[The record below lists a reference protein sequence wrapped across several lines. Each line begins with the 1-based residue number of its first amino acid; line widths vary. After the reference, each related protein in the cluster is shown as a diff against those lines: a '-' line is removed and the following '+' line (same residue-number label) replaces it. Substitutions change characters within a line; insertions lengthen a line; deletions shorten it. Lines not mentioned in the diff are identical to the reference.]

1 MDAIGVSS
9 AGVYIDNK
17 CMVASLF
24 LKVGKDEFDKK
35 VKNIYTRAA
44 EQLSS
49 QLGYHIPVVVANDG
63 DASALAGA
71 MGLGENG
78 IMGIAMG
85 TSEAVGCG
93 YRGQHLRLAERAC
106 LCSVDGQPDAME
118 DE

>member
-1 MDAIGVSS
+1 MSS

-49 QLGYHIPVVVANDG
+49 QLEMCIRD
-63 DASALAGA
+63 S
-71 MGLGENG
+71 
-78 IMGIAMG
+78 
-85 TSEAVGCG
+85 
-93 YRGQHLRLAERAC
+93 
-106 LCSVDGQPDAME
+106 
-118 DE
+118 